1 MATGLPAPEL
11 DARPQEPQPQHEK
24 GLSSPSFHSDAS
36 ATFRKSFS
44 EFQSWV
50 HSQHGRVHAAVV
62 DLETDRWL
70 LQIDEGVA
78 VNVASNAKIITAA
91 AALELLGPAWTF
103 PTEVLGKLSGTGEVS
118 PLILRGGGAPDLTDA
133 DLWRLVQVLRGLGV
147 SRVGDIVVDL
157 SRFAEQYV
165 PPAYEQQPEEWAP
178 FRANISAL
186 AVNENALALN
196 VMPTSEGQAARV
208 WYSPQG
214 VIEPRGQV
222 MTAKKGTGDRVTWTL
237 DPSLDKSFPLSVVG
251 GRLAVELG
259 RRRYARRLEDPR
271 RAGGLVFR
279 SLLLDAGVEV
289 TGEVRLGPAQNQ
301 PRLALWNSA
310 PLAELVRALGKD
322 SNNFY
327 AEMLLVAL
335 SAAHE
340 PSAQGPWSSH
350 RGAEVIK
357 AYLTELGADVNSLV
371 VKNGSGLFDANRYSA
386 ESLVQVLARV
396 EDNPRVFQDF
406 VSHLAILG
414 TDGTLQKRM
423 RGAELASRIRA
434 KTGTLRS
441 CNALSGY
448 ILRTRGKSPAAF
460 SIVVEGI
467 AGQHAAIRRRVDR
480 LVLAWAAQ
488 LEQA

>member
-1 MATGLPAPEL
+1 MLVGRDVEQHLVVHLE
-11 DARPQEPQPQHEK
+11 DEP
-24 GLSSPSFHSDAS
+24 
-36 ATFRKSFS
+36 
-44 EFQSWV
+44 
-50 HSQHGRVHAAVV
+50 
-62 DLETDRWL
+62 
-70 LQIDEGVA
+70 
-78 VNVASNAKIITAA
+78 
-91 AALELLGPAWTF
+91 ALELLGPAWTF

-133 DLWRLVQVLRGLGV
+133 DLWRLVQGLRGLGV

-289 TGEVRLGPAQNQ
+289 TGEVRLDPAQNQ

-357 AYLTELGADVNSLV
+357 AYLGDARLAQEVMGA
-371 VKNGSGLFDANRYSA
+371 
-386 ESLVQVLARV
+386 
-396 EDNPRVFQDF
+396 
-406 VSHLAILG
+406 
-414 TDGTLQKRM
+414 
-423 RGAELASRIRA
+423 
-434 KTGTLRS
+434 
-441 CNALSGY
+441 
-448 ILRTRGKSPAAF
+448 PA
-460 SIVVEGI
+460 
-467 AGQHAAIRRRVDR
+467 
-480 LVLAWAAQ
+480 
-488 LEQA
+488 